1 MNKTRKMTMMAMLCA
16 IALVAVA
23 VCRIPIIPAVD
34 FITYDPKDIV
44 LTIGG
49 YLFGPVSALV
59 MCFAVSFVEM
69 FTLSTTGY
77 IGFIMN
83 FLSSAAFAC
92 TSTYFYKRKHSIRHA
107 VFGLILGSVIMT
119 AIMLLWNYIITPIY
133 MGIPREQV
141 VPLLI
146 PAILPVNLLKGG
158 INTALTLLL
167 YKPIVTALRKA
178 NLIPQSENHSKGGF
192 NAWGMAIGAF
202 ILLSCIV
209 AVVLFNK

>member
-59 MCFAVSFVEM
+59 MCLAVSFVEM

-92 TSTYFYKRKHSIRHA
+92 TATYFYKRKHSIRHA
-107 VFGLILGSVIMT
+107 IFGLVLGTVFMT

-133 MGIPREQV
+133 MGVPREQV

-146 PAILPVNLLKGG
+146 PAIF
-158 INTALTLLL
+158 
-167 YKPIVTALRKA
+167 R
-178 NLIPQSENHSKGGF
+178 LIY
-192 NAWGMAIGAF
+192 
-202 ILLSCIV
+202 
-209 AVVLFNK
+209 

>member
-59 MCFAVSFVEM
+59 MCLAVSFVEM
-69 FTLSTTGY
+69 VKEEYQVELNKGY

-92 TSTYFYKRKHSIRHA
+92 TATYFYKRKHSIRHA
-107 VFGLILGSVIMT
+107 IFGLVLGTVFMT

-133 MGIPREQV
+133 MGVPREQV

-192 NAWGMAIGAF
+192 NAWGMAIGVF
-202 ILLSCIV
+202 ILLSYII
-209 AVVLFNK
+209 

>member
-92 TSTYFYKRKHSIRHA
+92 TATYFYKRKHSIRHA

-133 MGIPREQV
+133 MGIFHMCEHH
-141 VPLLI
+141 LI
-146 PAILPVNLLKGG
+146 HTDGLA
-158 INTALTLLL
+158 
-167 YKPIVTALRKA
+167 
-178 NLIPQSENHSKGGF
+178 
-192 NAWGMAIGAF
+192 
-202 ILLSCIV
+202 
-209 AVVLFNK
+209 

>member
-59 MCFAVSFVEM
+59 MCLAVSFVEM

-83 FLSSAAFAC
+83 FYL
-92 TSTYFYKRKHSIRHA
+92 
-107 VFGLILGSVIMT
+107 V
-119 AIMLLWNYIITPIY
+119 
-133 MGIPREQV
+133 Q
-141 VPLLI
+141 
-146 PAILPVNLLKGG
+146 
-158 INTALTLLL
+158 LLL
-167 YKPIVTALRKA
+167 VQLHIFIKESTA
-178 NLIPQSENHSKGGF
+178 
-192 NAWGMAIGAF
+192 
-202 ILLSCIV
+202 
-209 AVVLFNK
+209 